1 MTEQEIIH
9 IENHMDLSQ
18 RIKAMENHVS
28 ILLSEISGIKVRML
42 AGSSFLSGLIG
53 VGATLLGAWI
63 QK

>member
-18 RIKAMENHVS
+18 RIKAMETQMTV
-28 ILLSEISGIKVRML
+28 LLSEVAGIKVRML